1 MICQFLQ
8 AKPFRERVYSLW
20 LYIFMFTCFLLI
32 KLHSVVTGTRIEIGE
47 QAGSKGRP
55 VQVIKLNVD
64 LDGFD

>member
-1 MICQFLQ
+1 
-8 AKPFRERVYSLW
+8 
-20 LYIFMFTCFLLI
+20 MFTCFLSI

>member
-1 MICQFLQ
+1 MPILA

-32 KLHSVVTGTRIEIGE
+32 KLHSVVTGTRIEIEIGE